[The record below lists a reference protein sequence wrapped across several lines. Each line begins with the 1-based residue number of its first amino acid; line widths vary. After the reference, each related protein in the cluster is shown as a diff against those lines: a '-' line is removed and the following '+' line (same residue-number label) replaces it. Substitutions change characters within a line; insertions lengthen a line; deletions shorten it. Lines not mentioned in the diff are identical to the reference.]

1 MEILKETFVNFGA
14 LEWSM
19 VLCMLTLIVTLFFF
33 NKGLVKAKEKL
44 ETYEQ
49 DLRAARKENE
59 SLKQSNKRLI
69 ETFEERSD
77 N

>member
-1 MEILKETFVNFGA
+1 MEILKETFAHFGA

-19 VLCMLTLIVTLFFF
+19 VLCMLSLIVTVLFF
-33 NKGLVKAKEKL
+33 NKGAVKAKEKL

-49 DLRAARKENE
+49 ELRTARKENE

-69 ETFEERSD
+69 ETFEERSE